1 MSADSASHEEG
12 PKAGEVG
19 PVGHHYAVNLTVDG
33 ETIPLKVFLHDLI
46 GGAVTGL
53 LQGLHNVPS
62 DPSEVV
68 IEVRRP

>member
-1 MSADSASHEEG
+1 MSADSASREEG
-12 PKAGEVG
+12 PKSGDVG
-19 PVGHHYAVNLTVDG
+19 PVGNQYAVNLTVDG
-33 ETIPLKVFLHDLI
+33 KTIPLKVFLHDLI